1 MLASIALWCIS
12 LCLVCIT
19 VDKLD
24 SGLVDLFQYLNVEK
38 GGSHLKTMFMLNAQ
52 YGCKRP
58 WVPIKL
64 MLIY

>member
-1 MLASIALWCIS
+1 MLRKTYIDPRNRGLRASIALWCIS

-38 GGSHLKTMFMLNAQ
+38 VVVT
-52 YGCKRP
+52 
-58 WVPIKL
+58 
-64 MLIY
+64 